1 METKEKRVDNRQGI
15 TLEQFSLWQDELI
28 EQARD
33 GRKRAERFLFVSM
46 VVNVILAAVV
56 LFR

>member
-1 METKEKRVDNRQGI
+1 MDKNEKRTNTENCCSVEYCEDWI
-15 TLEQFSLWQDELI
+15 TELI

-33 GRKRAERFLFVSM
+33 DKKRVERFLVVSLA
-46 VVNVILAAVV
+46 VNVILAAVV

>member
-1 METKEKRVDNRQGI
+1 MREQKDSEQGI

-28 EQARD
+28 EQVRD
-33 GRKRAERFLFVSM
+33 GRKRAEGLLFVSM

>member
-1 METKEKRVDNRQGI
+1 MVKNEKRTNTENCCSVEYYEDWI
-15 TLEQFSLWQDELI
+15 TELI

-33 GRKRAERFLFVSM
+33 DKKRIERFLLVSLA
-46 VVNVILAAVV
+46 VNVILAAVV

>member
-1 METKEKRVDNRQGI
+1 MEEQKNNEQEI
-15 TLEQFSLWQDELI
+15 TLEQFDLWQTELI

-33 GRKRAERFLFVSM
+33 DKKRIERFLLGSLA
-46 VVNVILAAVV
+46 VNVILAAVV

>member
-1 METKEKRVDNRQGI
+1 MREQKNSDQGI
-15 TLEQFSLWQDELI
+15 TPEQFSLWQDELI

-46 VVNVILAAVV
+46 VVNVILSAVV